1 MLRRR
6 VVDLEPTESLDHRE
20 PLWQDAI
27 VFVLAGELAVE
38 CPDGDRHCFR
48 AGDILTLARLPIL
61 HARNNGNDRT
71 RLLAIWRKKDRR
83 ERWIAPAPRISMPND
98 SQPNRERTSNMSAT
112 IVSYT
117 VKSGREEEN
126 AELVQAV
133 FEELAAA
140 TPAGFRYA
148 VFQAS
153 DSREFIH
160 LYMDEGAPS
169 GTLQQL
175 PSFQAFVADAEDR
188 HEQPAAFEQFD
199 LIGAYRTYGNA

>member
-1 MLRRR
+1 MLLRR

-38 CPDGDRHCFR
+38 CPDGDCHCFR
-48 AGDILTLARLPIL
+48 AGDVLTLARLPIL
-61 HARNNGNDRT
+61 HARNKGNGRT
-71 RLLAIWRKKDRR
+71 RLLAIWRRKDRR
-83 ERWIAPAPRISMPND
+83 ERWIAAAPGISMTNER
-98 SQPNRERTSNMSAT
+98 QPNRERTSSMSAT

-126 AELVQAV
+126 AELVRAV

-140 TPAGFRYA
+140 KPGGFGYA
-148 VFQAS
+148 VFQAG
-153 DSREFIH
+153 DSGEFIH
-160 LYMDEGAPS
+160 LYTDEGAPS

-188 HEQPAAFEQFD
+188 HDQPAAFKQFE